1 MQQYLKK
8 DNRGVATSMCK
19 DGDRSLLRAS
29 AISVPGILDPD
40 TL

>member
-8 DNRGVATSMCK
+8 DNRGVAICK

-29 AISVPGILDPD
+29 AISVPGISDPD